1 MADSNAELL
10 AEVKELTR
18 TLRGYNGNTGLLTEF
33 ALLRREVHQIGQ
45 EIARINAEGC
55 HYRQKEGDIN
65 KNLEERA
72 PTFKWVREKL
82 AIPVVVAVIIAL
94 VNGLVIAKVITP

>member
-33 ALLRREVHQIGQ
+33 ALLRRDVQQVGQ
-45 EIARINAEGC
+45 EIARINQEGC
-55 HYRQKEGDIN
+55 NYRQKEGDIN
-65 KNLEERA
+65 KNLEDRA

-82 AIPVVVAVIIAL
+82 AVPVIVSVIIAL
-94 VNGLVIAKVITP
+94 VNGFIIAKIIAP